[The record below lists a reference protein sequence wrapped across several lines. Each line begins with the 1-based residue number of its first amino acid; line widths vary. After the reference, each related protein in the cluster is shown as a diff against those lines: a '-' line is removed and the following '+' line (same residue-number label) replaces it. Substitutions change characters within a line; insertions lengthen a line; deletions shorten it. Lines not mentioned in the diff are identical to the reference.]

1 MMISPNLGEAMPQW
15 NDHEKNIDLSDSN
28 SGLYWVLLVPY
39 LDPLHQA
46 GASVLQLL
54 QCWLLIANSLQ
65 WATSLETCFRQN
77 WSLRPHLGNCSAP
90 PPQSIPFPLRSND

>member
-65 WATSLETCFRQN
+65 WATSLETCFRLN
-77 WSLRPHLGNCSAP
+77 WSLRPHLEIAVPHLPS
-90 PPQSIPFPLRSND
+90 PFPFL